1 MQTRVSDVFSSNNLF
16 SIPNYQR
23 DYAWGKQNVD
33 DLWEDLE
40 EAKAVSEDKN
50 NSNEMGHF
58 LGTVVLAKRDDGVY
72 DIIDGQQRATT
83 IYLLRY
89 ALNAL
94 KKNKDRN
101 INIFLDDD
109 DKPRLQ
115 VTDQNLDFFAKLLK
129 QANDK
134 KIDDS
139 LEKEAKTSGQKN
151 LYEVFKEIW
160 AKIGNFTHEEASSY
174 LSVLDNMVLMR
185 LEEKNAGRAIR
196 MFQTVND
203 RGVPLSL
210 LDKLKALLIL
220 YSNKFCNEELDDK
233 INDIFGEIF
242 KISMQIKDHRAASSL
257 ADTQFVSEVENR
269 IFRYHLFSNN
279 KFEFPHYNDGADGL
293 YVNLK
298 NELKNMDKSSI
309 KDWIDFYI
317 DDFSKFFKSF
327 YEILELSLKNPNMFK
342 LIFILN
348 INPYFYAPLV
358 RLKMNNL
365 LDDECLELFGMAEII
380 FYNFGSTLDATAY
393 HLQDSVDSKENFK
406 NTIIKNVISSKVDM
420 EYHLNQI
427 ERYNFDWK
435 KCFHYLFLTYRE
447 KNISIDNLMKI
458 LGDSK
463 TYAMQIEHII
473 SQNTEKT
480 LDYEKYGFDDLND
493 FDDYK
498 NSFGNLIPLEGP
510 KNAELRDKSLA
521 YKQDGYKK
529 SAIFYNQCFA
539 NSPEF
544 LNFSKE
550 TIIEEN
556 RKFKEWAKGYF
567 SIFLPKE

>member
-1 MQTRVSDVFSSNNLF
+1 MQTKVSDVFSSNNLF

-40 EAKAVSEDKN
+40 EAKAISEDKN

-58 LGTVVLAKRDDGVY
+58 LGTIVLAKRDDGVY

-94 KKNKDRN
+94 KNNKDRN

-115 VTDQNLDFFAKLLK
+115 VTNQNSDFFAKLLK
-129 QANDK
+129 QAYDK
-134 KIDDS
+134 QIDDS
-139 LEKEAKTSGQKN
+139 LDEEAITSGQKK

-160 AKIGNFTHEEASSY
+160 AKVGNFTHEEASSY
-174 LSVLDNMVLMR
+174 LLVLDNMVLMR

-233 INDIFGEIF
+233 INKIFGDIF
-242 KISMQIKDHRAASSL
+242 KISMKIKDHRAASSL

-279 KFEFPHYNDGADGL
+279 KFKDFTQYKDGADGL
-293 YVNLK
+293 YKNLK
-298 NELKNMDKSSI
+298 NKLKKIDKSSI
-309 KDWIDFYI
+309 KDWIDYYI
-317 DDFSKFFKSF
+317 DDFLNFFKSF

-348 INPYFYAPLV
+348 IDPYFYGPLV

-365 LDDECLELFGMAEII
+365 LDDECLEIFGMAEII
-380 FYNFGSTLDATAY
+380 FYNFGRTLNSPTY
-393 HLQDSVDSKENFK
+393 NLRDSVDSKENFK
-406 NTIIKNVISSKVDM
+406 NKIIESAKSVDM
-420 EYHLNQI
+420 KYCLNTI
-427 ERYNFDWK
+427 ERDNFDWK

-480 LDYEKYGFDDLND
+480 LDYEKYGFDDLDD
-493 FDDYK
+493 FETYK
-498 NSFGNLIPLEGP
+498 NSFGNLIALEGP
-510 KNAELRDKSLA
+510 INAELQDKSLA
-521 YKQDGYKK
+521 YKQDEYKK

-539 NSPEF
+539 NSSEF

-556 RKFKEWAKGYF
+556 RKFKEWAKDYF

>member
-1 MQTRVSDVFSSNNLF
+1 MQTKVSDVFSSNNLF

-58 LGTVVLAKRDDGVY
+58 LGTIVLAKRDDGVY

-129 QANDK
+129 QADNK

-139 LEKEAKTSGQKN
+139 LDEEAITSGQKN

-233 INDIFGEIF
+233 INKIFGDIF
-242 KISMQIKDHRAASSL
+242 KISMKIKDHRAASSL

-279 KFEFPHYNDGADGL
+279 KFNFTHYRDGADEL
-293 YVNLK
+293 YKNLK

-342 LIFILN
+342 LIFILR

-393 HLQDSVDSKENFK
+393 NLQDRVDSKENFK

-463 TYAMQIEHII
+463 TYSMQIEHII
-473 SQNTEKT
+473 SQNTGKT
-480 LDYEKYGFDDLND
+480 LDYEKYGFTDLDD
-493 FDDYK
+493 FDNYK
-498 NSFGNLIPLEGP
+498 NSFGNLIPLEGSI
-510 KNAELRDKSLA
+510 NSSINDKSLA
-521 YKQDGYKK
+521 HKQDEYKK

-544 LNFSKE
+544 LNFSKAK
-550 TIIEEN
+550 IIEEN
-556 RKFKEWAKGYF
+556 QKFREWARDYF
-567 SIFLPKE
+567 LMFLPKQ

>member
-1 MQTRVSDVFSSNNLF
+1 MQTKVSDVFSSNNLF

-58 LGTVVLAKRDDGVY
+58 LGTIVLAKRDDGVY

-89 ALNAL
+89 ALNA
-94 KKNKDRN
+94 KKNKPERN

-115 VTDQNLDFFAKLLK
+115 VADQNSDFFAKLLK
-129 QANDK
+129 QADNK

-139 LEKEAKTSGQKN
+139 LDEEAITSGQKN

-233 INDIFGEIF
+233 INKIFGDIF

-279 KFEFPHYNDGADGL
+279 KFVFPHYNDGADGL
-293 YVNLK
+293 YTNLK

-309 KDWIDFYI
+309 KDWINSYI
-317 DDFSKFFKSF
+317 DDFLNFFKSF

-380 FYNFGSTLDATAY
+380 FYNFGSKLKAAAY
-393 HLQDSVDSKENFK
+393 NLRDRVDSKENFK
-406 NTIIKNVISSKVDM
+406 NQIIESAKSVDM

-463 TYAMQIEHII
+463 TYSMQIEHII

-480 LDYEKYGFDDLND
+480 LDYKKYGFADLDD
-493 FDDYK
+493 FETYK
-498 NSFGNLIPLEGP
+498 NSFGNLIPLEGSI
-510 KNAELRDKSLA
+510 NSSINDKSLA
-521 YKQDGYKK
+521 HKQDEYKK

-544 LNFSKE
+544 LNFSKAK
-550 TIIEEN
+550 IIEEN
-556 RKFKEWAKGYF
+556 QKFREWARDYF
-567 SIFLPKE
+567 LMFLPKQ

>member
-58 LGTVVLAKRDDGVY
+58 LGTIVLAKRDDGVY

-94 KKNKDRN
+94 KNNPQRN

-115 VTDQNLDFFAKLLK
+115 VTKQNSDFFAKLLK
-129 QANDK
+129 QTDNK

-139 LEKEAKTSGQKN
+139 LEKEAITSGQKK

-160 AKIGNFTHEEASSY
+160 ARIGNFTHEEASSY

-242 KISMQIKDHRAASSL
+242 KISMQIKDHKAASSL
-257 ADTQFVSEVENR
+257 ADAQFVSEVENR

-279 KFEFPHYNDGADGL
+279 QFEFPRYRDGADEL
-293 YVNLK
+293 YKNLK
-298 NELKNMDKSSI
+298 NELKKMDKSSI

-317 DDFSKFFKSF
+317 DDFLKFFKSF

-342 LIFILN
+342 LLFILR

-365 LDDECLELFGMAEII
+365 LYDECLELFGVAEII

-406 NTIIKNVISSKVDM
+406 NKIIKGAKSVDM

-447 KNISIDNLMKI
+447 KNISIDNLIK
-458 LGDSK
+458 LLDKK
-463 TYAMQIEHII
+463 TYTMQIEHII

-480 LDYEKYGFDDLND
+480 LDYKKYGFTDLEE
-493 FDDYK
+493 FETYK
-498 NSFGNLIPLEGP
+498 DSFGNLIPLEGP
-510 KNAELRDKSLA
+510 INAAVQDKSLA
-521 YKQDGYKK
+521 YKQDEYKK

-544 LNFSKE
+544 LNFSKAK
-550 TIIEEN
+550 IIEEN
-556 RKFKEWAKGYF
+556 RKFKEWAKDYF

>member
-1 MQTRVSDVFSSNNLF
+1 MQTKVSDVFSSNNLF

-23 DYAWGKQNVD
+23 DYAWGAHNITE
-33 DLWEDLE
+33 LWEDLE
-40 EAKAVSEDKN
+40 EAKALSEDKN

-58 LGTVVLAKRDDGVY
+58 LGTIVLAKRADGVY

-94 KKNKDRN
+94 KNNPQRN

-115 VTDQNLDFFAKLLK
+115 VTKQNSDFFAKLLK
-129 QANDK
+129 QADNK

-139 LEKEAKTSGQKN
+139 LDEEAITSGQKN

-233 INDIFGEIF
+233 INKIFGDIF
-242 KISMQIKDHRAASSL
+242 KISMKIKDHRAASSL

-309 KDWIDFYI
+309 KDWINSYI
-317 DDFSKFFKSF
+317 DDFLNFFKSF

-380 FYNFGSTLDATAY
+380 FYNFGSKLKAAAY
-393 HLQDSVDSKENFK
+393 NLRDRVDSKENFK
-406 NTIIKNVISSKVDM
+406 NQIIESAKSVDM

-463 TYAMQIEHII
+463 TYSMQIEHII

-480 LDYEKYGFDDLND
+480 LDYKKYGFDDLND

-556 RKFKEWAKGYF
+556 KKFKEWAKCYF

>member
-1 MQTRVSDVFSSNNLF
+1 MQTKVSDVFSSNNLF

-58 LGTVVLAKRDDGVY
+58 LGTIVLAKRDDGVY

-233 INDIFGEIF
+233 INKIFGDIF

-279 KFEFPHYNDGADGL
+279 KFKSHYNDGADGL
-293 YVNLK
+293 YTNLK

-309 KDWIDFYI
+309 KYWINSYI
-317 DDFSKFFKSF
+317 DDFLNFFKSF

-380 FYNFGSTLDATAY
+380 FYNFGSKLKAAAY
-393 HLQDSVDSKENFK
+393 NLRDRVDSKENFK
-406 NTIIKNVISSKVDM
+406 NQIIESAKSVDM

-480 LDYEKYGFDDLND
+480 LDYKKYGFDDLND

-544 LNFSKE
+544 LNFSKD

-556 RKFKEWAKGYF
+556 RKFKEWAKDYF

>member
-1 MQTRVSDVFSSNNLF
+1 MQTKVSDVFSSNNLF

-58 LGTVVLAKRDDGVY
+58 LGTIVLAKRDDGVY

-94 KKNKDRN
+94 KNNPQYN

-109 DKPRLQ
+109 GKSRLQ
-115 VTDQNLDFFAKLLK
+115 VTKQNSDFFAKLLK
-129 QANDK
+129 QADNK

-139 LEKEAKTSGQKN
+139 LDEEAITSGQKK

-233 INDIFGEIF
+233 INKIFGDIF

-279 KFEFPHYNDGADGL
+279 KFKSHYRDGADGL
-293 YVNLK
+293 YKNLK

-309 KDWIDFYI
+309 KDWINSYI
-317 DDFSKFFKSF
+317 DDFLNFFKSF

-393 HLQDSVDSKENFK
+393 NLQDRVDSKENFK
-406 NTIIKNVISSKVDM
+406 NTIIKNVISSKVDV

-480 LDYEKYGFDDLND
+480 LDYKKYGFDDLND

-498 NSFGNLIPLEGP
+498 NSFGNLIPLEGSI
-510 KNAELRDKSLA
+510 NSSINDKSLA
-521 YKQDGYKK
+521 HKQDEYKK

-556 RKFKEWAKGYF
+556 RKFKEWAKDYF

>member
-1 MQTRVSDVFSSNNLF
+1 
-16 SIPNYQR
+16 
-23 DYAWGKQNVD
+23 
-33 DLWEDLE
+33 
-40 EAKAVSEDKN
+40 
-50 NSNEMGHF
+50 
-58 LGTVVLAKRDDGVY
+58 
-72 DIIDGQQRATT
+72 
-83 IYLLRY
+83 
-89 ALNAL
+89 
-94 KKNKDRN
+94 
-101 INIFLDDD
+101 
-109 DKPRLQ
+109 
-115 VTDQNLDFFAKLLK
+115 
-129 QANDK
+129 
-134 KIDDS
+134 
-139 LEKEAKTSGQKN
+139 
-151 LYEVFKEIW
+151 
-160 AKIGNFTHEEASSY
+160 
-174 LSVLDNMVLMR
+174 MVLMR

-233 INDIFGEIF
+233 INKIFGDIF
-242 KISMQIKDHRAASSL
+242 KISMKIKDHRAASSL

-279 KFEFPHYNDGADGL
+279 KFKDFTQYKDGADEL
-293 YVNLK
+293 YKNLK
-298 NELKNMDKSSI
+298 NKLKNMDKSSI
-309 KDWIDFYI
+309 KDWINSYI
-317 DDFSKFFKSF
+317 DDFLNFFKSF

-342 LIFILN
+342 LIFILR

-393 HLQDSVDSKENFK
+393 NLRDRVDSKENFK
-406 NTIIKNVISSKVDM
+406 NQIIESAKSVDM

-447 KNISIDNLMKI
+447 KDISIDNLIKL

-463 TYAMQIEHII
+463 TYTMQIEHII

-480 LDYEKYGFDDLND
+480 LDYKKYGFADLND
-493 FDDYK
+493 FETYK
-498 NSFGNLIPLEGP
+498 NSFGNLIALEGP
-510 KNAELRDKSLA
+510 INAELQDKSLA
-521 YKQDGYKK
+521 YKQDEYKK

-539 NSPEF
+539 NSPDF

-556 RKFKEWAKGYF
+556 RKFKEWAKDYF

>member
-1 MQTRVSDVFSSNNLF
+1 MQTKVSDVFSSNNLF

-23 DYAWGKQNVD
+23 DYAWGAHNITE
-33 DLWEDLE
+33 LWEDLE
-40 EAKAVSEDKN
+40 EAKAVSEDEN

-58 LGTVVLAKRDDGVY
+58 LGTIVLAKRDDGVY

-89 ALNAL
+89 ALNA
-94 KKNKDRN
+94 KKNKPERN

-115 VTDQNLDFFAKLLK
+115 VTDQNSDFFAKLLK
-129 QANDK
+129 QADNK

-139 LEKEAKTSGQKN
+139 LDEEAITSGQKN

-233 INDIFGEIF
+233 INKIFGDIF
-242 KISMQIKDHRAASSL
+242 KISMKIKDHRAASSL

-279 KFEFPHYNDGADGL
+279 KFNFTHYRDGADEL
-293 YVNLK
+293 YTNLK

-380 FYNFGSTLDATAY
+380 FYNFGSKLKAAAY
-393 HLQDSVDSKENFK
+393 NLRDRVDSKENFK
-406 NTIIKNVISSKVDM
+406 NQIIESAKSVDM

-463 TYAMQIEHII
+463 TYSMQIEHII

-480 LDYEKYGFDDLND
+480 LDYEKYGFTDLDD
-493 FDDYK
+493 FDNYK
-498 NSFGNLIPLEGP
+498 NSFGNLIPLEGSI
-510 KNAELRDKSLA
+510 NSSINDKSLA
-521 YKQDGYKK
+521 HKQDEYKK

-539 NSPEF
+539 NSSEF

>member
-1 MQTRVSDVFSSNNLF
+1 MQTKVSDVFSSNNLF

-94 KKNKDRN
+94 KNNKDRN

-115 VTDQNLDFFAKLLK
+115 VTDQNLDFFDKLLK
-129 QANDK
+129 QADDK

-174 LSVLDNMVLMR
+174 LAVLNNMVLMR

-233 INDIFGEIF
+233 INKIFGDIF
-242 KISMQIKDHRAASSL
+242 KISMQIKEHRAVSSL
-257 ADTQFVSEVENR
+257 ADTQFVNEVENR

-279 KFEFPHYNDGADGL
+279 KFKDFTYYRDGANEL
-293 YVNLK
+293 YKKLK
-298 NELKNMDKSSI
+298 NKLKNMDKSSI
-309 KDWIDFYI
+309 KDWVDFYI
-317 DDFSKFFKSF
+317 DDFLNFFKSF

-342 LIFILN
+342 LIFILR

-393 HLQDSVDSKENFK
+393 NLRDSVDSKENFK
-406 NTIIKNVISSKVDM
+406 NTIIKNVISSKIDM
-420 EYHLNQI
+420 EYHLSVI
-427 ERYNFDWK
+427 ERDNFDWK

-447 KNISIDNLMKI
+447 KDKGIDYLIKL
-458 LGDSK
+458 LGEK

-480 LDYEKYGFDDLND
+480 LDYKKYGFTDLDD
-493 FDDYK
+493 FDNYK
-498 NSFGNLIPLEGP
+498 NSFGNLIPLEGSI
-510 KNAELRDKSLA
+510 NSSISDKSLA
-521 YKQDGYKK
+521 GKQDEYKK
-529 SAIFYNQCFA
+529 SAIFYNQRFA
-539 NSPEF
+539 NSSEF
-544 LNFSKE
+544 LNFSRE

-556 RKFKEWAKGYF
+556 RKFKEWAKDYF

>member
-1 MQTRVSDVFSSNNLF
+1 MQTKVSDVFSSNNLF

-23 DYAWGKQNVD
+23 DYAWKAQNVSE
-33 DLWEDLE
+33 LWEDLE
-40 EAKAVSEDKN
+40 EAKALSEDKN
-50 NSNEMGHF
+50 NRNEMGHF
-58 LGTVVLAKRDDGVY
+58 LGTIVLAKRDDGVY

-94 KKNKDRN
+94 KNNPQRN

-115 VTDQNLDFFAKLLK
+115 VVKQNSDFFAKLLK
-129 QANDK
+129 QADNQ

-139 LEKEAKTSGQKN
+139 LEKEAKTIGQKK

-174 LSVLDNMVLMR
+174 LAVLDNMVLMR

-210 LDKLKALLIL
+210 LDKLKALLML

-233 INDIFGEIF
+233 INDVFGEIF
-242 KISMQIKDHRAASSL
+242 KISMQIKDHRAVSSL
-257 ADTQFVSEVENR
+257 ADTQFVNEVENR

-279 KFEFPHYNDGADGL
+279 QFEFPRYRDGADEL
-293 YVNLK
+293 YKNLK
-298 NELKNMDKSSI
+298 NKLKNMDKSSI
-309 KDWIDFYI
+309 KDWIDYYI
-317 DDFSKFFKSF
+317 DDFLNFFKSF
-327 YEILELSLKNPNMFK
+327 YEILELSLKNSNMFK
-342 LIFILN
+342 LLFILR

-365 LDDECLELFGMAEII
+365 LDDECLELFGVAEII

-393 HLQDSVDSKENFK
+393 NLQDSVDNKENFK
-406 NTIIKNVISSKVDM
+406 NKIIKGAKSVDM
-420 EYHLNQI
+420 QYRLNTI
-427 ERYNFDWK
+427 ERDNYDWK
-435 KCFHYLFLTYRE
+435 KRFHYLFLTYRE
-447 KNISIDNLMKI
+447 KEISIDNLIKL

-480 LDYEKYGFDDLND
+480 LDYKKYGFTDLEE
-493 FDDYK
+493 FETYK
-498 NSFGNLIPLEGP
+498 DTFGNLIPLEGP
-510 KNAELRDKSLA
+510 INAAVQDKSLA
-521 YKQDGYKK
+521 YKQDEYKK
-529 SAIFYNQCFA
+529 SEIFYNQRFA
-539 NSPEF
+539 NSSEF

-550 TIIEEN
+550 KIIEEN
-556 RKFKEWAKGYF
+556 RKFKEWAKDYF

>member
-58 LGTVVLAKRDDGVY
+58 LGTIVLAKRDDGVY

-94 KKNKDRN
+94 KNNPQRN

-115 VTDQNLDFFAKLLK
+115 VTKQNSDFFAKLLK
-129 QANDK
+129 QADNK

-139 LEKEAKTSGQKN
+139 LEKEAITSGQKK

-233 INDIFGEIF
+233 INKIFGDIF

-279 KFEFPHYNDGADGL
+279 KFVFSHYNDGADGL
-293 YVNLK
+293 YTNLK

-309 KDWIDFYI
+309 KDWINSYI
-317 DDFSKFFKSF
+317 DDFLNFFKSF

-380 FYNFGSTLDATAY
+380 FYNFGSKLKAAAY
-393 HLQDSVDSKENFK
+393 NLRDRVDSKENFK
-406 NTIIKNVISSKVDM
+406 NQIIESAKSVDM

-480 LDYEKYGFDDLND
+480 LDYKKYGFDDLND

-556 RKFKEWAKGYF
+556 RKFKEWAKDYF

>member
-1 MQTRVSDVFSSNNLF
+1 MQTKVSDVFSSNNLF

-23 DYAWGKQNVD
+23 DYAWEAHNITE
-33 DLWEDLE
+33 LWEDLE

-58 LGTVVLAKRDDGVY
+58 LGTIVLAKRNDGVY

-94 KKNKDRN
+94 KNNPQYN

-109 DKPRLQ
+109 GKSRLQ
-115 VTDQNLDFFAKLLK
+115 VTKQNSDFFAKLLK
-129 QANDK
+129 QADNK

-139 LEKEAKTSGQKN
+139 LEKEAITSGQKK

-160 AKIGNFTHEEASSY
+160 AKVGSFTHEQAKSY

-210 LDKLKALLIL
+210 LDKLKAILML

-242 KISMQIKDHRAASSL
+242 KISMQIKDHKAASSL
-257 ADTQFVSEVENR
+257 ADAQFVSEVENR

-279 KFEFPHYNDGADGL
+279 KFNFTHYRDGADEL
-293 YVNLK
+293 YKKLK

-309 KDWIDFYI
+309 KDWIDYYI
-317 DDFSKFFKSF
+317 DDFLNFFKSF

-342 LIFILN
+342 LLFILR

-406 NTIIKNVISSKVDM
+406 NTIIKEVRKKVDM
-420 EYHLNQI
+420 EYHLSEI

-447 KNISIDNLMKI
+447 KDISIDNLIKL

-463 TYAMQIEHII
+463 TYTMQIEHII
-473 SQNTEKT
+473 SQNTGKT
-480 LDYEKYGFDDLND
+480 LDYEKYGFTDLDD
-493 FDDYK
+493 FYAYEH
-498 NSFGNLIPLEGP
+498 SFGNLIPLEGSIN
-510 KNAELRDKSLA
+510 KSVQDKSLA
-521 YKQDGYKK
+521 HKQDEYKK

-544 LNFSKE
+544 LNFSKAK
-550 TIIEEN
+550 IIEEN
-556 RKFKEWAKGYF
+556 QKFREWARDYF
-567 SIFLPKE
+567 SMFLPKQ

>member
-1 MQTRVSDVFSSNNLF
+1 MQTKVSDVFSSNNLF

-23 DYAWGKQNVD
+23 DYAWGAHNITE
-33 DLWEDLE
+33 LWEDLE
-40 EAKAVSEDKN
+40 EAKTVSEDEN

-58 LGTVVLAKRDDGVY
+58 LGTIVLAKRDDGVY

-89 ALNAL
+89 ALNA
-94 KKNKDRN
+94 KKNKPERN

-115 VTDQNLDFFAKLLK
+115 VTDQNSDFFAKLLK
-129 QANDK
+129 QADNK

-139 LEKEAKTSGQKN
+139 LDEEAITSGQKN

-233 INDIFGEIF
+233 INKIFGDIF
-242 KISMQIKDHRAASSL
+242 KISMKIKDHRAASSL

-279 KFEFPHYNDGADGL
+279 KFNFTHYRDGADEL
-293 YVNLK
+293 YKNLK

-342 LIFILN
+342 LLFILR

-406 NTIIKNVISSKVDM
+406 NTIIKNVISSKVDV

-463 TYAMQIEHII
+463 TYSMQIEHII

-480 LDYEKYGFDDLND
+480 LDYEKYGFTDLDD
-493 FDDYK
+493 FDNYK
-498 NSFGNLIPLEGP
+498 NSFGNLIPLEGSI
-510 KNAELRDKSLA
+510 NSSINDKSLA
-521 YKQDGYKK
+521 HKQDEYKK

-544 LNFSKE
+544 LNFSKAK
-550 TIIEEN
+550 IIEEN
-556 RKFKEWAKGYF
+556 QKFREWARDYF
-567 SIFLPKE
+567 LMFLPKQ

>member
-1 MQTRVSDVFSSNNLF
+1 MQTKVSDVFSSNNLF

-23 DYAWGKQNVD
+23 DYAWGAHNITE
-33 DLWEDLE
+33 LWEDLE
-40 EAKAVSEDKN
+40 EAKALSEDKN

-58 LGTVVLAKRDDGVY
+58 LGTIVLAKRDDGVY

-94 KKNKDRN
+94 KNNKDRN

-115 VTDQNLDFFAKLLK
+115 VTKQNSDFFAKLLK
-129 QANDK
+129 QADNK

-139 LEKEAKTSGQKN
+139 LEKEAITSGQKK

-174 LSVLDNMVLMR
+174 LSVLDNMVLMK

-233 INDIFGEIF
+233 INKIFGDIF

-279 KFEFPHYNDGADGL
+279 KFNFTHYRDGADGL
-293 YVNLK
+293 YTNLK

-309 KDWIDFYI
+309 KDWIDYYI
-317 DDFSKFFKSF
+317 DDFLNFFKSF

-342 LIFILN
+342 LLFILR

-380 FYNFGSTLDATAY
+380 FYNFGSTLNSAAY
-393 HLQDSVDSKENFK
+393 NLQDSVDNKENFK
-406 NTIIKNVISSKVDM
+406 NTIIKDAKKVDVK
-420 EYHLNQI
+420 YYLDDI
-427 ERYNFDWK
+427 ERDNFDWK

-447 KNISIDNLMKI
+447 KDISIDNLIKL
-458 LGDSK
+458 LGDGK

-480 LDYEKYGFDDLND
+480 LDYKKYGFDDLND

-498 NSFGNLIPLEGP
+498 NSFGNLIPLEGSI
-510 KNAELRDKSLA
+510 NSSINDKSLA
-521 YKQDGYKK
+521 HKQDEYKK
-529 SAIFYNQCFA
+529 SAIFYNQRFA

-544 LNFSKE
+544 LNFSKAK
-550 TIIEEN
+550 IIEEN
-556 RKFKEWAKGYF
+556 RKFKEWAKDYF
-567 SIFLPKE
+567 SIFCQKNR

>member
-58 LGTVVLAKRDDGVY
+58 LGTIVLAKRDDGVY

-94 KKNKDRN
+94 KNNPQRN

-115 VTDQNLDFFAKLLK
+115 VVKQNSDFFAKLLK
-129 QANDK
+129 QADNQ

-139 LEKEAKTSGQKN
+139 LEKEAKTIGQKK

-160 AKIGNFTHEEASSY
+160 AKVGNFTHEQASSY

-210 LDKLKALLIL
+210 LDKLKALLML

-242 KISMQIKDHRAASSL
+242 KISMQIKDHKAASSL
-257 ADTQFVSEVENR
+257 ADAQFVSEVENR

-279 KFEFPHYNDGADGL
+279 QFEFPRYRDGADEL
-293 YVNLK
+293 YKNLK
-298 NELKNMDKSSI
+298 NELKKMDKSSI

-317 DDFSKFFKSF
+317 DDFLKFFKSF

-342 LIFILN
+342 LLFILR

-365 LDDECLELFGMAEII
+365 LDDECLELFGVAEII

-406 NTIIKNVISSKVDM
+406 NKIIKGAKSVDM

-447 KNISIDNLMKI
+447 KNISIDNLIK
-458 LGDSK
+458 LLDKK
-463 TYAMQIEHII
+463 TYTMQIEHII

-480 LDYEKYGFDDLND
+480 LDYKKYGFTDLEE
-493 FDDYK
+493 FETYK
-498 NSFGNLIPLEGP
+498 DSFGNLIPLEGP
-510 KNAELRDKSLA
+510 INAAVQDKSLA
-521 YKQDGYKK
+521 YKQDEYKK
-529 SAIFYNQCFA
+529 SAIYYNQCFA
-539 NSPEF
+539 NSSEF

-556 RKFKEWAKGYF
+556 RKFKEWAKDYF

>member
-1 MQTRVSDVFSSNNLF
+1 MQTKVSDVFSSNNLF

-23 DYAWGKQNVD
+23 DYAWGAHNITE
-33 DLWEDLE
+33 LWEDLE
-40 EAKAVSEDKN
+40 EAKAVSEDEN

-58 LGTVVLAKRDDGVY
+58 LGTIVLAKRDDGVY

-89 ALNAL
+89 ALNA
-94 KKNKDRN
+94 KKNKPERN

-115 VTDQNLDFFAKLLK
+115 VTDQNSDFFAKLLK
-129 QANDK
+129 QADNK

-139 LEKEAKTSGQKN
+139 LDEEAITSGQKN

-233 INDIFGEIF
+233 INKIFGDIF
-242 KISMQIKDHRAASSL
+242 KISMKIKDHRAASSL

-279 KFEFPHYNDGADGL
+279 KFNFTHYRDGADEL
-293 YVNLK
+293 YKNLK

-342 LIFILN
+342 LLFILR

-406 NTIIKNVISSKVDM
+406 NTIIKNVISSKVDV

-463 TYAMQIEHII
+463 TYSMQIEHII

-480 LDYEKYGFDDLND
+480 LDYEKYGFDDLDD
-493 FDDYK
+493 FETYK
-498 NSFGNLIPLEGP
+498 NSFGNLIPLEGSI
-510 KNAELRDKSLA
+510 NSSINDKSLA
-521 YKQDGYKK
+521 HKQDEYKK

-556 RKFKEWAKGYF
+556 QKFKEWAKDYF
-567 SIFLPKE
+567 SMFLPKQ